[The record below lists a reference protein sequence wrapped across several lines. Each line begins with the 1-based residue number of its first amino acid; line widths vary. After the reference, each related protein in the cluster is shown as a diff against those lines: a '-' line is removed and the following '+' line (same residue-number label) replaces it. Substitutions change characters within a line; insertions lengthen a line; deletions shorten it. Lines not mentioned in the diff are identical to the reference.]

1 MRKTITAMDVA
12 KLAGVSQS
20 SVSRVYFE
28 GAAVSVKTKTKVLA
42 AAKELGYHPNEFA
55 RSLITN
61 KTKII
66 GIVMKGVQNPFYAQ
80 VLKRFSSAFKKWGYS
95 ILFVYTNND
104 EIEKDFRTSSLAFF
118 TFSIIIVSC
127 SFVKTGTCTCK
138 VLSSP
143 TKAIVS

>member
-1 MRKTITAMDVA
+1 MDVA

-104 EIEKDFRTSSLAFF
+104 EIEKEDV
-118 TFSIIIVSC
+118 ISC
-127 SFVKTGTCTCK
+127 QTHYLHLQQLQQEEEMVRFNPLMALLILTRQCLIALELKS
-138 VLSSP
+138 
-143 TKAIVS
+143 